1 MTNGV
6 TPFRV
11 LQGLGVA
18 TVLGLLGLLIWDVA
32 TQRRGTRFVSDLRA
46 DRKPVAPSF
55 NLPVVWSVTDTWPS
69 RFVNAL
75 DDGKVS
81 PRELKGR
88 PLVINFWA
96 SWCIPCRSEA
106 PRFAESAREHDGEVT
121 FLGVDVQ
128 DFKSDARSFLR
139 RYHVNYVSV
148 RDGNGSTYADYALT
162 GVPETFWVDTRGRII
177 AHYAGEISRD
187 QLERGIRTAING
199 RLQ

>member
-1 MTNGV
+1 MISRI
-6 TPFRV
+6 TPLRV
-11 LQGLGVA
+11 FQGIAVA
-18 TVLGLLGLLIWDVA
+18 SVIGLLGLLIWDVA
-32 TQRRGTRFVSDLRA
+32 TQRRGTRLVRDLRA
-46 DRKPVAPSF
+46 GGKPVAPRF
-55 NLPVVWSVTDTWPS
+55 DLPVVWTKSDTWPYRLVS
-69 RFVNAL
+69 AL

-96 SWCIPCRSEA
+96 SWCIPCRAEA
-106 PRFAESAREHDGEVT
+106 PRFVASARQHSGAVT

-148 RDGNGSTYADYALT
+148 RDGKGSTYADYGLT
-162 GVPETFWVDTRGRII
+162 GVPETFWVDARGRII

-187 QLERGIRTAING
+187 QLERGIRAAVTG